1 MHDKKLIE
9 EIVENIVKALKKA
22 GFRVEIL
29 TYPQNQRSIDIT
41 GARDD
46 LRIVI
51 KTVIDAR
58 NVSNV
63 EVKDLERAQQAYKT
77 SSLIVAEKH
86 GKNELEADVIYK
98 RMNVNVI
105 RCDTLEQVLLKDEKV
120 YVYKSHGVYSVR
132 ISPEKFRKRRIE
144 LGYSLGEAAD
154 LIGVTRKAVYDYEHK
169 RTSVSIETALRI
181 AEIFGEDVLEPLE
194 ILKPEITR
202 TMEDA
207 PTNKLEEEV
216 HLIAKEC
223 GHRFYRFM
231 RTPIDFALSSNNNV
245 VSITLKTRNTR
256 AYWLKV
262 RESERLSRIIDSEH
276 IIIENRDDIRKL
288 KERLELNKQQ

>member
-1 MHDKKLIE
+1 MTNKKIIE
-9 EIVENIVKALKKA
+9 EIVENIVKTLKKA

-41 GARDD
+41 GAKDD

-58 NVSNV
+58 NVSNI
-63 EVKDLERAQQAYKT
+63 EIKDLEKAQQAYKT

-86 GKNELEADVIYK
+86 GRNELEPDVIYK

-105 RCDTLEQVLLKDEKV
+105 KCDTLEQVLLKNEKL
-120 YVYKSHGVYSVR
+120 YVYKSHGVYSVK
-132 ISPEKFRKRRIE
+132 ISPEKFRRRRME
-144 LGYSLGEAAD
+144 LGYSLGEAAE

-202 TMEDA
+202 TTEDT

-216 HLIAKEC
+216 HHIAKEC

-231 RTPIDFALSSNNNV
+231 RTPVDFALASNDKV

-256 AYWLKV
+256 TYRLKV
-262 RESERLSRIIDSEH
+262 RESERLSRIIDAEH
-276 IIIENRDDIRKL
+276 VIIEDRDDIRKL
-288 KERLELNKQQ
+288 KEKLEHD